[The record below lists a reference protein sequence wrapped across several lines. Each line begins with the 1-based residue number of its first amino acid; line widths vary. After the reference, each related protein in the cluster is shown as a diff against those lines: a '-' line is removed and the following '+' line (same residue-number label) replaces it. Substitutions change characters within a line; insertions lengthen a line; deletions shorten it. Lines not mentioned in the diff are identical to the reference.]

1 MAAMEKLIQAIRD
14 YDVSGSKGWATKALA
29 EGADPVEAL
38 EGVSGVMQEIGDLF
52 GSGELWLPDLIGA
65 ADAAMAALAVI
76 EDAIL
81 KSGRQ
86 AKRLGTVVIGT
97 VFGDIH
103 SIGKTMVAA
112 LLTANGFKVVDIGTN
127 VPHGQFVEAVKD
139 NHADILAMSAILTTT
154 APEQRRVIE
163 ALKKAGLRDKVRIM
177 VGGAAITTEFAKS
190 IGADGYRATA
200 PEAVELAK
208 DFVSA

>member
-1 MAAMEKLIQAIRD
+1 MAALDRLVQAIRD
-14 YDVSGSKGWATKALA
+14 YDVDGAKNCANKALA
-29 EGADPVEAL
+29 EGADPVKAL
-38 EGVSGVMQEIGDLF
+38 ESVSGVMKEIGDLF

-65 ADAAMAALAVI
+65 ADAAMAALTVI
-76 EDAIL
+76 EEAIL
-81 KSGRQ
+81 KSGKQ

-103 SIGKTMVAA
+103 SIGKTMVGA

-127 VPHGQFVEAVKD
+127 VPHDQFVKAVKEND
-139 NHADILAMSAILTTT
+139 ANILAMSAILTTT
-154 APEQRRVIE
+154 APEQLKVIK
-163 ALKKAGLRDKVRIM
+163 ALKEAGLRDKVKIM

-208 DFVSA
+208 TFAGA

>member
-14 YDVSGSKGWATKALA
+14 YDVDGSKDWAVKALA
-29 EGADPVEAL
+29 EGTDPVKAL
-38 EGVSGVMQEIGDLF
+38 EGVSGVMKEVGDLF

-65 ADAAMAALAVI
+65 ADAAMAGLAVI
-76 EDAIL
+76 EEAVL
-81 KSGRQ
+81 KSGKQ

-112 LLTANGFKVVDIGTN
+112 LLTANGFKVVDVGTN
-127 VPHGQFVEAVKD
+127 VAHDQFVQAIKENNA
-139 NHADILAMSAILTTT
+139 NILAMSAILTTT
-154 APEQRRVIE
+154 APEQLKVIE
-163 ALKKAGLRDKVRIM
+163 ALKKAGLRDKVKIM

-208 DFVSA
+208 DFVAA

>member
-14 YDVSGSKGWATKALA
+14 YDVDGSKDWAVKALA
-29 EGADPVEAL
+29 EGTDPVKAL
-38 EGVSGVMQEIGDLF
+38 EGVSGVMKEVGDLF

-65 ADAAMAALAVI
+65 ADAAMAGLAVI
-76 EDAIL
+76 EEAVL
-81 KSGRQ
+81 KSGKQ

-112 LLTANGFKVVDIGTN
+112 LLTANGFKVVDVGTN
-127 VPHGQFVEAVKD
+127 VSHDQFVQAIKD
-139 NHADILAMSAILTTT
+139 NNANILAMSAILTTT
-154 APEQRRVIE
+154 APEQLKVIE
-163 ALKKAGLRDKVRIM
+163 ALKKAGLRDKVKIM

-208 DFVSA
+208 DFVAA